1 MSNFNVISLGKFK
14 EQREIRR
21 NEDSYKLY
29 LKSLGNT
36 QLEIE
41 VNALLEE
48 FSGDS
53 YGNDFFSKGQLIL
66 KEITSRA
73 HLSVKKKIELLT
85 TDTLKL
91 L

>member
-1 MSNFNVISLGKFK
+1 MRHFNVINLGKFK
-14 EQREIRR
+14 EEREIRR
-21 NEDSYKLY
+21 AEDSYKLY

-48 FSGDS
+48 YSGDN
-53 YGNDFFSKGQLIL
+53 YGKDFFSKGQLIL

-73 HLSVKKKIELLT
+73 HHSVKKKIELLT
-85 TDTLKL
+85 SDTLNL